1 MSRRL
6 RCRCCYQLDD
16 VSHDSSMVVILHLH
30 LPVGQVVPHI
40 DRLFGN
46 VCSILSLSPNLCCAL
61 ATMNKAC
68 GCPAICFW
76 GSNLSPVLQLQ
87 ELTSKKE
94 EEDRLKAQ
102 QLADRL
108 HRQRESERIRK
119 EREREDRL
127 LARQRDDERQIELQ
141 RRLAGLYPEAP
152 SREERLQRRMKSSQ
166 AGSSSDSGGL
176 PAEQSQLNSRS
187 SARLA
192 QQAQHAQQQSSP
204 PPLSHHQEEQES
216 HHPHRPQHNRQQQP
230 QAQAQQQQEQEQQ
243 QRSARQGLSQQHA
256 QHDNPNSTDQAES
269 GLLTRLRPRS
279 SRRRTWQETF
289 AWSPLEVPVPQR
301 RRTDLDLRPR
311 KNMAGLVAA
320 AQGLSH
326 AYGRNRRGKWVLY
339 DQVSLPSTCCTSNR
353 SSNDCPRGLCMPVL
367 PPE

>member
-1 MSRRL
+1 MACQSPAS
-6 RCRCCYQLDD
+6 C
-16 VSHDSSMVVILHLH
+16 SGGIELH
-30 LPVGQVVPHI
+30 
-40 DRLFGN
+40 
-46 VCSILSLSPNLCCAL
+46 
-61 ATMNKAC
+61 
-68 GCPAICFW
+68 PA
-76 GSNLSPVLQLQ
+76 LQLQ

-108 HRQRESERIRK
+108 HRQRENERIRK

-127 LARQRDDERQIELQ
+127 LARQRDDERQVELQ
-141 RRLAGLYPEAP
+141 RRLAGVYPEAP

-176 PAEQSQLNSRS
+176 QAEQSQLNSRS

-192 QQAQHAQQQSSP
+192 QQAQQSQQSSP
-204 PPLSHHQEEQES
+204 PPPAQHQDEQES
-216 HHPHRPQHNRQQQP
+216 HHPHRPQHNRQQQE
-230 QAQAQQQQEQEQQ
+230 QQQQ
-243 QRSARQGLSQQHA
+243 QRSARQGPSRQHA
-256 QHDNPNSTDQAES
+256 QHDNPDATDQAES

-279 SRRRTWQETF
+279 ARRRTWQETF

-326 AYGRNRRGKWVLY
+326 CYGRNRRGKWVLY
-339 DQVSLPSTCCTSNR
+339 DQVSL
-353 SSNDCPRGLCMPVL
+353 LCSLLAAITPGTAMQFRLPVL
-367 PPE
+367 SAGHAWCLYVHIGKSPANLEVACG

>member
-1 MSRRL
+1 MQHSKL
-6 RCRCCYQLDD
+6 NTRC
-16 VSHDSSMVVILHLH
+16 VVDFAT
-30 LPVGQVVPHI
+30 VNQA
-40 DRLFGN
+40 
-46 VCSILSLSPNLCCAL
+46 CA
-61 ATMNKAC
+61 
-68 GCPAICFW
+68 CPAICFG
-76 GSNLSPVLQLQ
+76 GSDLSPVLQLQ

-108 HRQRESERIRK
+108 HRQRENERIRK

-127 LARQRDDERQIELQ
+127 LARQRDDERQMELQ
-141 RRLAGLYPEAP
+141 RRLAGVYPEAP

-192 QQAQHAQQQSSP
+192 QQAQHAHQHSSP
-204 PPLSHHQEEQES
+204 PPPSHHQEEQES
-216 HHPHRPQHNRQQQP
+216 HHPHRPHHNRQQQP
-230 QAQAQQQQEQEQQ
+230 QAQRPQEQEQQ
-243 QRSARQGLSQQHA
+243 QRSPRQGPSRQHAQHA
-256 QHDNPNSTDQAES
+256 QHDNPDSTDQAES

-279 SRRRTWQETF
+279 SRRRTWQETL

-339 DQVSLPSTCCTSNR
+339 DQVSLPSTCSINTR
-353 SSNDCPRGLCMPVL
+353 SSNEYLLWGLHACATSWIGVVL
-367 PPE
+367 VCACKKALSNLHRRLLGIH